1 VLRAN
6 AARKGDGGILRLH
19 RNVLAP
25 LLVGNRTSHTWD
37 GLVDSYATAGT
48 SNRLVGIDGPRAK
61 TFMHNANGN
70 ITSVAGT
77 TYTYDVFNRLS
88 QASRDGVD
96 TNYWVNA
103 LGQRTYKDQTPPNA
117 RGFMY
122 GLDGQLVVEYDWN
135 SLSATH
141 FLRLGS
147 EPIAMVRGNQLY
159 YLHNDHLGRP
169 EIATNSG
176 KAVVWRASNYAF
188 DRKVTLDSIGGLN
201 LGFPGQ
207 YYDAETGNWH
217 NGHRDYDKSIGRYLQ
232 TDAIGLAGGLNTYAY
247 ASANPIGRIDP
258 TGLIDC
264 TCGGSKDNYIGGKAI
279 GPLTSDQ
286 ATDVSLQRLQD
297 RNTAING
304 VATAVGVAASR
315 AIGRSMG
322 QQITAG
328 VASFL
333 LSEKIGDMLQ
343 PRTVREGET
352 HATLLYDHG
361 AHVQAVFVELGL
373 DGKIINLEAHEKCD
387 GL

>member
-1 VLRAN
+1 MSS
-6 AARKGDGGILRLH
+6 
-19 RNVLAP
+19 AP
-25 LLVGNRTSHTWD
+25 LFGNRTSHTWD

-232 TDAIGLAGGLNTYAY
+232 TDPIGLAGGLNTYAY
-247 ASANPIGRIDP
+247 VRGNPTNLIDP
-258 TGLIDC
+258 SGLSDRYVFNGSALTGYSRYASPPFDSYLAGSGLSTSIRDLNVPAVSGPHGKGSLPAGTYGGRNLRNRSSNKAM
-264 TCGGSKDNYIGGKAI
+264 TCPDGNGWSLDLDNKDGRTELRIHPDGNVPGTLGCVGVVCGYH
-279 GPLTSDQ
+279 DQ
-286 ATDVSLQRLQD
+286 AYESI
-297 RNTAING
+297 A
-304 VATAVGVAASR
+304 
-315 AIGRSMG
+315 
-322 QQITAG
+322 
-328 VASFL
+328 
-333 LSEKIGDMLQ
+333 
-343 PRTVREGET
+343 
-352 HATLLYDHG
+352 
-361 AHVQAVFVELGL
+361 
-373 DGKIINLEAHEKCD
+373 D
-387 GL
+387 GLLKNGGEITLEVNYGDNP

>member
-1 VLRAN
+1 
-6 AARKGDGGILRLH
+6 
-19 RNVLAP
+19 
-25 LLVGNRTSHTWD
+25 
-37 GLVDSYATAGT
+37 
-48 SNRLVGIDGPRAK
+48 
-61 TFMHNANGN
+61 
-70 ITSVAGT
+70 
-77 TYTYDVFNRLS
+77 
-88 QASRDGVD
+88 
-96 TNYWVNA
+96 
-103 LGQRTYKDQTPPNA
+103 
-117 RGFMY
+117 
-122 GLDGQLVVEYDWN
+122 
-135 SLSATH
+135 
-141 FLRLGS
+141 
-147 EPIAMVRGNQLY
+147 
-159 YLHNDHLGRP
+159 
-169 EIATNSG
+169 
-176 KAVVWRASNYAF
+176 
-188 DRKVTLDSIGGLN
+188 
-201 LGFPGQ
+201 
-207 YYDAETGNWH
+207 
-217 NGHRDYDKSIGRYLQ
+217 LQ